1 MTSEGLTVGA
11 TARRSL
17 PGEYYRDPDIFRLEY
32 DRVFARSWFFV
43 GRSEAVEDPRG
54 YLSIEVVDQ
63 PIVVLRDREGVL
75 RAFHNVC
82 RHRGSLL
89 VDPGRGQLRGAI
101 KCPYHAWT
109 YGLDGA
115 LVSTPHVG
123 DGEID
128 CRELGLA
135 PIRVESWQGCLFV
148 NLSGDAPPLEQ
159 WLDEQEDQPCN
170 FERWDLGSLRV
181 AHTTVAEIKANW
193 KILIENYAECLH
205 CPGVHPELVAL
216 IPAYRSGSVS
226 EGREDFGVS
235 LATRSSALTAT
246 GATTLPALP
255 HLTEQEAASYYGAF
269 AFPNAF
275 LDVSG
280 TFATLTALLP
290 RAADHTTLVTEY
302 LFAPET
308 MAADGFDPSDVI
320 AFNELVIAQ
329 DNGICERVQRGVASR
344 SFVAGVYPDKDSG
357 PHEFDQFYLRH
368 MEAAGAAEPPGA

>member
-43 GRSEAVEDPRG
+43 GRSEAGEDPRG

-128 CRELGLA
+128 CREFGLA
-135 PIRVESWQGCLFV
+135 PIRVQSWQGCLFV
-148 NLSGDAPPLEQ
+148 NLSGTP
-159 WLDEQEDQPCN
+159 
-170 FERWDLGSLRV
+170 R
-181 AHTTVAEIKANW
+181 
-193 KILIENYAECLH
+193 
-205 CPGVHPELVAL
+205 
-216 IPAYRSGSVS
+216 
-226 EGREDFGVS
+226 
-235 LATRSSALTAT
+235 RSSSGWTSRRTNPAT
-246 GATTLPALP
+246 SNG
-255 HLTEQEAASYYGAF
+255 
-269 AFPNAF
+269 
-275 LDVSG
+275 G
-280 TFATLTALLP
+280 TSARCAWRTP
-290 RAADHTTLVTEY
+290 RS
-302 LFAPET
+302 P
-308 MAADGFDPSDVI
+308 
-320 AFNELVIAQ
+320 
-329 DNGICERVQRGVASR
+329 RSR
-344 SFVAGVYPDKDSG
+344 PTGRS
-357 PHEFDQFYLRH
+357 
-368 MEAAGAAEPPGA
+368 